1 MVIAHTGFLVNYNKL
16 WIYTAVYIEGSVYYD
31 LMSLDKMLILLVT
44 KEEGSQGA
52 DVERTSQ
59 RSVLYSYFMFPP
71 VLYAESSTLLEKFSR
86 ISLFEVVNGS
96 PNKVLSILP
105 IHIVHRSSLIPFVCE
120 KRFTTINL
128 LLPTERHSPI
138 NVYLYPTGREVQ
150 ILISMGCINTFQWRR
165 AWIVV

>member
-1 MVIAHTGFLVNYNKL
+1 MPR
-16 WIYTAVYIEGSVYYD
+16 YI
-31 LMSLDKMLILLVT
+31 LK
-44 KEEGSQGA
+44 
-52 DVERTSQ
+52 
-59 RSVLYSYFMFPP
+59 VLYTMTSCRWIRCWYCLLRKRKAAKVVMWREP
-71 VLYAESSTLLEKFSR
+71 VKGQYSTPTLCFLRFWTAESSALLEKFSR

-128 LLPTERHSPI
+128 LLPPERHSPI
-138 NVYLYPTGREVQ
+138 NVYLYPTGRKVQ
-150 ILISMGCINTFQWRR
+150 ILISIGCVNTVQWRQ